1 MKELSLQFL
10 NDAVSQN
17 PLLYK
22 DDIIELY
29 TMYTGIEIVDYERII
44 DATNEFFDYLI
55 STNAFK
61 NSRQMQSATLA
72 AQNVITPKI
81 AKFSYNTFEKMF
93 AETILELSPTSPQNS
108 HILDVGPGI
117 IPYSSLAIATEA
129 KNVSAMDKEFL
140 FAIESLKAMNVNA
153 IDMYFDENTSIDD
166 YDFVVGRCP
175 CSAIP
180 HIVKKCKEANKPYF
194 LELCN
199 CALPNRKI
207 YLRDEHFREVYSW
220 KNVLPDI
227 DPNIKFYEDYA
238 FNLDASPEQVKSV
251 ISKIHESVKPSK
263 RFEVPAKKLVLP
275 ANTVITTSTSKN
287 EESPNFIDNNIFW
300 YMD

>member
-1 MKELSLQFL
+1 MKDISLQFL
-10 NDAVSQN
+10 NDAVSQS

-29 TMYTGIEIVDYERII
+29 TMYTAIEIDSYEIII

-55 STNAFK
+55 GTNAFK

-72 AQNVITPKI
+72 AQNVIAPKI
-81 AKFSYNTFEKMF
+81 SKFSYNTFEKMF
-93 AETILELSPTSPQNS
+93 AETILELSPISPQSS

-117 IPYSSLAIATEA
+117 IPYSSLAIAREA
-129 KNVSAMDKEFL
+129 KNVSAMDKKFL
-140 FAIESLKAMNVNA
+140 FAVESLKAMNVNA
-153 IDMYFDENTSIDD
+153 IDMFFDENTSIED
-166 YDFVVGRCP
+166 YDFIVGKCP

-180 HIVKKCKEANKPYF
+180 HIVKKCKELNKPYF

-207 YLRDEHFREVYSW
+207 YLRDDHLREAYSW

-238 FNLDASPEQVKSV
+238 FNLDASPEQVKNV
-251 ISKIHESVKPSK
+251 IERIYESITPSK
-263 RFEVPAKKLVLP
+263 KFDVPATKIFLP
-275 ANTVITTSTSKN
+275 ADTIITTPKN
-287 EESPNFIDNNIFW
+287 NFNGPFNNTEDLFW